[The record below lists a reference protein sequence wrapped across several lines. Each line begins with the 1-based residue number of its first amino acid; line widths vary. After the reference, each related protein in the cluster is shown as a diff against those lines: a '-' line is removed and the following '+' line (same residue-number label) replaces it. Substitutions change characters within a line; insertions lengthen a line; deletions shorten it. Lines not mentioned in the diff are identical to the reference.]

1 MYMQQSRSRIL
12 VYSLAAAP
20 IYLVVAFLYIILTR
34 SCVTSYGAFQR
45 GYVCPVSCCP
55 SIPAAE
61 TGSSN
66 TQVDGKGYQHV
77 KLILLGSPFFCY
89 LFQKHT
95 TFSKHCWKVALS
107 LFGTNVAATLWQRF
121 TKYISCGNENE

>member
-1 MYMQQSRSRIL
+1 MVLQSIAINVL
-12 VYSLAAAP
+12 IIVVNVYAAIKKTYP
-20 IYLVVAFLYIILTR
+20 GVFPRRRTYITCGRLSVYDMDR
-34 SCVTSYGAFQR
+34 SCVTSYGPFQR

-77 KLILLGSPFFCY
+77 KLILLGSPFF
-89 LFQKHT
+89 LLS
-95 TFSKHCWKVALS
+95 FSKN
-107 LFGTNVAATLWQRF
+107 TQRF
-121 TKYISCGNENE
+121 QNIAGKLR

>member
-89 LFQKHT
+89 LFQKTHNVFKT
-95 TFSKHCWKVALS
+95 LLESCAELVWDKRCSNLVATFYQIYFV
-107 LFGTNVAATLWQRF
+107 WQ
-121 TKYISCGNENE
+121 